1 MTESFKEIRPDKIE
15 FAEKIYKDTL
25 KTIIQIENKRG
36 TLSDDFINKELI
48 KLNEIKT
55 ALEKELELI

>member
-1 MTESFKEIRPDKIE
+1 MTEGFKKIRPDKIQ

-36 TLSDDFINKELI
+36 ILNDDFINKELI
-48 KLNEIKT
+48 KLNKIK
-55 ALEKELELI
+55 ADLEKELELI